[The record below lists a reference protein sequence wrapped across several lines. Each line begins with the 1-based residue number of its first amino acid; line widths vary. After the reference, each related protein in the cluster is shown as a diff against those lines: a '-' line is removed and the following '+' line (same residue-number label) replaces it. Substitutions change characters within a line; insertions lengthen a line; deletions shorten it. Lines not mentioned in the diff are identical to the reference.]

1 MSRTRSGNI
10 PEMSRGAKIAILA
23 AAVVVVVAAF
33 VVLRPED
40 PGQDDAGST
49 TATTPPA
56 TTTTAPAPPR
66 PKVATIRIS
75 GGEPVGGVRKLTFKE
90 GGTIRFHVTDDVD
103 DEVHLHGYDV
113 EKPVG
118 PGNAAKFSVPATIT
132 GRFEVELHNTA
143 TPIAEVTVEP

>member
-1 MSRTRSGNI
+1 MSRN
-10 PEMSRGAKIAILA
+10 AKIGVLV
-23 AAVVVVVAAF
+23 AAVAVVVAAF
-33 VVLRPED
+33 VILRP
-40 PGQDDAGST
+40 GDDGGTST
-49 TATTPPA
+49 TASETSNQATTPQAITTQPEKPKPA
-56 TTTTAPAPPR
+56 
-66 PKVATIRIS
+66 VATIRIS
-75 GGEPVGGVRKLTFKE
+75 GGQPVGGVRKLTFKE
-90 GGTIRFHVTDDVD
+90 GGTIRFRVTDDAD

>member
-1 MSRTRSGNI
+1 MSKS
-10 PEMSRGAKIAILA
+10 AKIGTLV
-23 AAVVVVVAAF
+23 AAVAIVVAAF
-33 VVLRPED
+33 VVLQ
-40 PGQDDAGST
+40 PGDDGGNPSTATETSTQAT
-49 TATTPPA
+49 TAPA
-56 TTTTAPAPPR
+56 TTTAPKNPK
-66 PKVATIRIS
+66 PKVATIRVS

-90 GGTIRFHVTDDVD
+90 GGTIRFRVTDEAD
-103 DEVHLHGYDV
+103 DEVHLHGYDI

>member
-1 MSRTRSGNI
+1 MSRNARIGT
-10 PEMSRGAKIAILA
+10 LV
-23 AAVVVVVAAF
+23 AAVVIVVAAF
-33 VVLRPED
+33 VVLRPGDE
-40 PGQDDAGST
+40 GST
-49 TATTPPA
+49 TTTDASTQATAPQA
-56 TTTTAPAPPR
+56 TTTEAARPG

-90 GGTIRFHVTDDVD
+90 GGTIRFRVTDEAD

-118 PGNAAKFSVPATIT
+118 PGKAASFSVPATIT
-132 GRFEVELHNTA
+132 GRFEVELHDSA